1 MTITVAD
8 TFRQLAGNRAVLNAA
23 THVKRAVA
31 HAALVGLGAMFELCS
46 KQIPEMAEEVKD
58 WRDGI
63 RVALGV
69 MPDGPA
75 ITVAL
80 KRGRFHFI
88 APRVSSADIAI
99 YFKNLD
105 AALMVFT
112 GQIGSAQAVAERR
125 LAVHGNNH
133 EAMAVTRAM
142 AIVQTYLF
150 PALVTRQTFKRPPEL
165 NRTQLIRKA
174 AIMGQLPM
182 AIGRLM
188 LKK

>member
-1 MTITVAD
+1 MTIVPAD
-8 TFRQLAGNRAVLNAA
+8 TFRQLAGNRAVLSAA
-23 THVKRAVA
+23 THVKYAVA
-31 HAALVGLGAMFELCS
+31 HVGLLGLGAMFELCS
-46 KQIPEMAEEVKD
+46 RQVPEMADEVKD

-75 ITVAL
+75 ITVVL
-80 KRGRFHFI
+80 DRGRFRFVGP
-88 APRVSSADIAI
+88 AVREADIAI

-105 AALMVFT
+105 AALLIFT
-112 GQIGSAQAVAERR
+112 GQIGSAQAVAEKR

-150 PALVTRQTFKRPPEL
+150 PALITRQTFKRPPEL
-165 NRTQLIRKA
+165 NRTQLLRKA
-174 AIMGQLPM
+174 AILGQLPVVL
-182 AIGRLM
+182 GKLM